1 MERDTLNIS
10 KTYLC
15 LDTPKLYIINDYKI
29 GTRFVNSWF
38 GKNHMDQ
45 IPNVL
50 MQDGHGLDSDK
61 SSDKNWV
68 KILKGKK
75 LTKKILMLY
84 RNPIEKTITGLLE
97 DFSESIIRGKWP
109 QEYKDTVDNINNH
122 VHHKILRTLTFNNE
136 ENSDKF
142 DAVFSGE
149 FIYDTPIKSA
159 DVFTSLFT
167 SYVDMRRKKQSL
179 NDKHA
184 RYHICSFY
192 FLINEFLRDKQDF
205 TLFNIDNK
213 DIQLSK
219 VLSKYKKRPKKKLER
234 TTNLQYKKLLTEDFW
249 KSDIFTSIE
258 KDMEDEVL
266 FYNAMKQSKFNIVNT
281 DEKV

>member
-1 MERDTLNIS
+1 MERNTLVIP

-38 GKNHMDQ
+38 KKNHMDQ
-45 IPNVL
+45 VPNVL
-50 MQDGHGLDSDK
+50 IQDEYGNTSDET
-61 SSDKNWV
+61 SDKNWK

-75 LTKKILMLY
+75 LTKKILILY

-97 DFSESIIRGKWP
+97 DFSESIIRGKHP
-109 QEYKDTVDNINNH
+109 QEYKDTIDNINNH

-142 DAVFSGE
+142 DEVFSGE
-149 FIYDTPIKSA
+149 FIYDTPIKSD

-192 FLINEFLRDKQDF
+192 FLINEFLRDVQDF
-205 TLFNIDNK
+205 ELFNIDNK

-219 VLSKYKKRPKKKLER
+219 VLSKYKKSPNNLER

-266 FYNAMKQSKFNIVNT
+266 FYYAMKRSKFNIVNT